1 MVSYKTNVS
10 LLGILIHTNII
21 KHLYSSLSLGNFIF
35 FFKFLKAVTQ
45 TLYSPFLL
53 FAHREIR

>member
-1 MVSYKTNVS
+1 MCNVYLSGISYKMKEKKMVSYKTNVS

-35 FFKFLKAVTQ
+35 FFQ
-45 TLYSPFLL
+45 IS
-53 FAHREIR
+53 